1 MGNGG
6 QEGRLLT
13 LVNNKVSYGFL
24 DTQTICHINFD
35 LQYSKLQERYMAS
48 IQERDL

>member
-13 LVNNKVSYGFL
+13 LVNNKVSYGFS
-24 DTQTICHINFD
+24 DTQTICHINC
-35 LQYSKLQERYMAS
+35 
-48 IQERDL
+48 